1 MAKRSGQSGTL
12 VRKGNFWHIR
22 YLADTPA
29 GRIRKS
35 YPVGRIDEIT
45 KTQAKR
51 LGSEYLHKIGVNTA
65 GYLERSLAARAF
77 KSALKKWQD
86 ARLVGFKPSG
96 KLSSWYVVNKHIAP
110 RFGGMLLEQVDK
122 QAVQVWINDLTAS
135 GLAPKTVSNIVK
147 LLKSIL
153 SWSDVGT
160 RDWRLRLPEIPE
172 DEQRW
177 FTEEEVE
184 KIIEAANGQYRV
196 LFRLAYATGMRAGEL
211 FGLYVDDFK
220 FGAGTVRV
228 TRSTFRNI
236 EDSPKSKKGRRTI
249 YLDSRTLGEVRSL
262 LGDRTSG
269 RVFMTKLGT
278 PLKVGDVDRYVLR
291 RICKKL
297 GIPHGGMHAF
307 RHGRVSKMQSAGVNE
322 KVIQTEIGHS
332 SLRMTRRYTH
342 FSHEQRRELAEKLAP
357 SLSQSVP
364 ISA

>member
-1 MAKRSGQSGTL
+1 
-12 VRKGNFWHIR
+12 
-22 YLADTPA
+22 
-29 GRIRKS
+29 
-35 YPVGRIDEIT
+35 
-45 KTQAKR
+45 
-51 LGSEYLHKIGVNTA
+51 
-65 GYLERSLAARAF
+65 
-77 KSALKKWQD
+77 
-86 ARLVGFKPSG
+86 
-96 KLSSWYVVNKHIAP
+96 
-110 RFGGMLLEQVDK
+110 MLLEQVDK
-122 QAVQVWINDLTAS
+122 QAVQIWINDLTAS

-184 KIIEAANGQYRV
+184 KIIEAAKGQYRV

-211 FGLYVDDFK
+211 FGLYVDDLK

-236 EDSPKSKKGRRTI
+236 EESPKSRKGRRTI
-249 YLDSRTLGEVRSL
+249 YLDSRTLGEVRAL
-262 LGDRTSG
+262 LADRTSG

-291 RICKKL
+291 QICKKL

-322 KVIQTEIGHS
+322 KVIQTAIGHS